1 MQPRRYSKKN
11 FKTELQNKPK
21 TTLKV
26 LEKPAV
32 LSYEEFGGLSNLG
45 LQDCVYNVV

>member
-11 FKTELQNKPK
+11 FKIELEKEPK
-21 TTLKV
+21 TTLKI

-32 LSYEEFGGLSNLG
+32 LSDEELGGLLDLG
-45 LQDCVYNVV
+45 LRDYVHNIV